1 MNIRKIMKFILHPT
15 TVKTVGVI
23 CIVWF
28 FFVLPTYAQNIQ
40 ADEGLE
46 SLKEWLNNA
55 LGLFSRLW
63 IVLAII
69 AGKLMTNDFVYGAFL
84 HMDIYLWKIRNIMK
98 NFANFTLIALIL
110 WSIVEGLIGKKAI
123 DIKKIITNT
132 LVAGIIIQASWFLM
146 GAAIDVSTITTTAV
160 SAFPMSFLK
169 NDTSLK
175 NNMDAAIT
183 KFKGKRIIVNT
194 GIVPV
199 RETAQW
205 AIAND
210 KQIRDNMMPTYKSVS
225 WPFIFLGMWIF
236 KFQNYS
242 SIDMSKK
249 AATVTLEFLLRFIL
263 LFFFTIWLI
272 LLVIANVIRIWLLWI
287 FIVGSPFLVII
298 KLFEIK
304 IWDGWLGKLFS
315 IPNLLAVI
323 FKPVIF
329 VASISMMLIV
339 ILSMRNGMR
348 AWWWAQ
354 RENDLNGV
362 SLTMSWDNTSILSVG
377 WVTSVSLDQT
387 DLLWKGFI
395 DAGQNAFSMII
406 MLLLSIFIMRWLV
419 KLSLT
424 IGWWPIEG
432 VMKNLIKNVED
443 IAKSA
448 PILPFKWWASL
459 NAMKSFST
467 QTKNKALWWLG
478 MSPDWNFSKAEQE
491 FDAYVNQKF
500 LGMQP
505 SRTPA
510 DYDKLNTT
518 KSWTDFMS
526 TSRDLWVNREWWLS
540 LWNTTRESSLQK
552 TLGNQAY
559 AKELGLTWS
568 FIPES
573 GKESAFAEYL
583 NQKDGSGITNAFK
596 IYNNMWGDKHADK
609 PSSDKGLT
617 YETLKS
623 IRFYANEKP
632 EATK

>member
-1 MNIRKIMKFILHPT
+1 MKFILHPT

-23 CIVWF
+23 CIVGF

-46 SLKEWLNNA
+46 SLKEGLNNA

-110 WSIVEGLIGKKAI
+110 GSIVEGLIGKKAI

-199 RETAQW
+199 RETAQG

-225 WPFIFLGMWIF
+225 GPFIFLGMGIF

-263 LFFFTIWLI
+263 LFFFTIGLI
-272 LLVIANVIRIWLLWI
+272 LLVIANVIRIGLLWI

-304 IWDGWLGKLFS
+304 IGDGGLGKLFS

-348 AWWWAQ
+348 AGGGAQ

-362 SLTMSWDNTSILSVG
+362 SLTMSGDNTSILSVG
-377 WVTSVSLDQT
+377 GVTSVSLDQT
-387 DLLWKGFI
+387 DLLGKGFI

-406 MLLLSIFIMRWLV
+406 MLLLSIFIMRGLV

-424 IGWWPIEG
+424 IGGGPIEG

-448 PILPFKWWASL
+448 PILPFKGGASL

-467 QTKNKALWWLG
+467 QTKNKALGGLG
-478 MSPDWNFSKAEQE
+478 MSPDGNFSKAEQE

-518 KSWTDFMS
+518 KSGTDFMS
-526 TSRDLWVNREWWLS
+526 TSRDLGVNREGGLS
-540 LWNTTRESSLQK
+540 LGNTTRESSLQK

-559 AKELGLTWS
+559 AKELGLTGS

-596 IYNNMWGDKHADK
+596 IYNNMGGDKHADK